1 MTPLQEYEAEYE
13 AEALRLA
20 REGDAEARRELL
32 ALAADALRRGA
43 PHHGPP
49 NRELSLSADVREWLA
64 DGLVS
69 LLAAPEA
76 PPLAVFGLGPL
87 RRGRPARDEQTAMM
101 RTLARAAAVHLLTA
115 RAGSRT
121 EAVQWVA
128 AAAGCE
134 PDAVW
139 KELKRGS
146 EWTGTARQAM
156 GFARPLIR
164 QARALGLLSRNRPI
178 SG

>member
-1 MTPLQEYEAEYE
+1 MTPQQEYEAEYE

-20 REGDAEARRELL
+20 REGDAEARHELL
-32 ALAADALRRGA
+32 ALAVDALRSGL
-43 PHHGPP
+43 PM
-49 NRELSLSADVREWLA
+49 SADLRAWLA

-69 LLAAPEA
+69 LLAAPGA
-76 PPLAVFGLGPL
+76 PTLAVFGLGPL

-156 GFARPLIR
+156 RFARPLIR
-164 QARALGLLSRNRPI
+164 QARALGLLSRNRSI